1 MFKERF
7 KIYVTFSNDG
17 GEMIEEHNQDTLVNA
32 LTRLTRGPAAS
43 IGLIE
48 SVKVV
53 DALDC
58 TSFLWEK
65 GVLKFPHPD
74 HI

>member
-17 GEMIEEHNQDTLVNA
+17 GKMIEEHDQDTIASA

-53 DALDC
+53 DGLDC
-58 TSFLWEK
+58 TNFLWEK
-65 GVLKFPHPD
+65 GVLKFPRPD